1 MLRVMLA
8 IDGSNDAR
16 TATEWL
22 ATLPLPADTTVMVLS
37 VANVPPPVTV
47 SLGPTEAWGHTVT
60 QAAHRVA
67 ADAVERLKVRWAATE
82 LRVPAGD
89 PRAVIPE
96 QADEWDADLIVMGS
110 RGLGAVTGFMLGSV
124 STAVVHAARCPVLI
138 VKGGIRPLRRV
149 LVAVDGSADA
159 RTAAR
164 FVARLALPPSVTLR
178 LLGVV
183 EPPEY
188 PLVAPELGTP
198 MLFEAIEQ
206 IVTERRRALDEELV
220 ALTPELAVRAPVEP
234 VIVEGHPAAEIARSA
249 RNGGADLVV
258 VGARG
263 LGPVKR
269 LLLGSVSE
277 RVLHDSDCPVLV
289 VKGGSHGRDADAR
302 A

>member
-1 MLRVMLA
+1 MRVMLA

-22 ATLPLPADTTVMVLS
+22 ATLPLPADTAVMVLS
-37 VANVPPPVTV
+37 VANFPPPVTW
-47 SLGPTEAWGHTVT
+47 SLGSTEAWGHTVT
-60 QAAHRVA
+60 DAARRVA
-67 ADAVERLKVRWAATE
+67 ADAVERLAVRWAATE
-82 LRVPAGD
+82 FRVPTGD
-89 PRAVIPE
+89 PRTVIPE
-96 QADEWDADLIVMGS
+96 QADEWDADLLVIGS

-124 STAVVHAARCPVLI
+124 SNAVVHAARCPVVV
-138 VKGGIRPLRRV
+138 VKGGLRPLRRV

-164 FVARLALPPSVTLR
+164 FAAHLALPPSVTLR

-198 MLFEAIEQ
+198 TLFEAIDE
-206 IVTERRRALDEELV
+206 IVAARRHALEEELV
-220 ALTPELAVRAPVEP
+220 TLAPELAVRAPVEP
-234 VIVEGHPAAEIARSA
+234 VIAEGRPAAEILRAA
-249 RNGGADLVV
+249 RNGAADLIV

-277 RVLHDSDCPVLV
+277 RVLHESDCPVLV
-289 VKGGSHGRDADAR
+289 VKGGRHGRDADAR